1 MNFKLTPEEQ
11 EIEDHAEEFEPVT
24 GDERREIE
32 TIIDEARRSRQVN
45 LRMSE
50 FDLELVK
57 KRAQAEGIPYQT
69 LINQIVH
76 KYVTDQMYDRE
87 ELRKVLAEM
96 RGDIQ
101 AI

>member
-1 MNFKLTPEEQ
+1 MNFRLSPEEQ
-11 EIEDHAEEFEPVT
+11 EIEDHAEDFESVT
-24 GDERREIE
+24 GEEREEIE

-57 KRAQAEGIPYQT
+57 KRAEVEGVPYQT

-87 ELRKVLAEM
+87 ELRKLLAEM
-96 RGDIQ
+96 RDIQ

>member
-96 RGDIQ
+96 RDIQ

>member
-1 MNFKLTPEEQ
+1 MNFNLTPEEQ
-11 EIEDHAEEFEPVT
+11 EIEDHAEEFESVT
-24 GDERREIE
+24 GEERQEIE
-32 TIIDEARRSRQVN
+32 TIIEEARRSRQVN

-96 RGDIQ
+96 RDIQ

>member
-24 GDERREIE
+24 GEERERIE

-57 KRAQAEGIPYQT
+57 KRAEAEGVPYQT

-76 KYVTDQMYDRE
+76 KYVTDQMYDRD
-87 ELRKVLAEM
+87 ELRKILAEM
-96 RGDIQ
+96 RDIQ

>member
-1 MNFKLTPEEQ
+1 MNFKLTPEEKV
-11 EIEDHAEEFEPVT
+11 IEDNVDEFQSVT
-24 GDERREIE
+24 GEEREEIE
-32 TIIDEARRSRQVN
+32 TIIDDARRSRQIN

-50 FDLELVK
+50 FDLGLVK
-57 KRAQAEGIPYQT
+57 KRAHAEGIPYQT

-76 KYVTDQMYDRE
+76 KYVTDQMYDRD

-96 RGDIQ
+96 RDTQ

>member
-32 TIIDEARRSRQVN
+32 TIIDEARRSRQIN

-50 FDLELVK
+50 FDLELLK

-96 RGDIQ
+96 RDTQ

>member
-11 EIEDHAEEFEPVT
+11 EMEDHAEEFESVT
-24 GDERREIE
+24 GDERLEIE

>member
-1 MNFKLTPEEQ
+1 MNFNLTPEEQ
-11 EIEDHAEEFEPVT
+11 EIEDHAEEFESVT
-24 GDERREIE
+24 GEERHEIE

-96 RGDIQ
+96 RDIQ

>member
-1 MNFKLTPEEQ
+1 MNIKLTPEEQ
-11 EIEDHAEEFEPVT
+11 EIEDHAEEFESVT

-87 ELRKVLAEM
+87 ELRKVLAEI
-96 RGDIQ
+96 RDIQ

>member
-11 EIEDHAEEFEPVT
+11 EIEDHAEEFESVT
-24 GDERREIE
+24 GDEREEIE
-32 TIIDEARRSRQVN
+32 TIIGEARRSRQVN

-50 FDLELVK
+50 FDLALVK
-57 KRAQAEGIPYQT
+57 KRAEAEGIPYQT

-87 ELRKVLAEM
+87 ELRKLLAEM
-96 RGDIQ
+96 RDIQ

>member
-50 FDLELVK
+50 FDLELLK

-96 RGDIQ
+96 RDIQ